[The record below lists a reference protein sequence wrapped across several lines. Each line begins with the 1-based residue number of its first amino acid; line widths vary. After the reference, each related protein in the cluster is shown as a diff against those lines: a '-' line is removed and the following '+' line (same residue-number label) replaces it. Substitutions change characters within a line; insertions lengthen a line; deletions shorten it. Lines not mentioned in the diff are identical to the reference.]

1 MKRTSAISTFI
12 FGASL
17 LILMVLCL
25 YPQASYADAP
35 QDVKLSY
42 DFNAQTLAV
51 TITHKASFPGMHHIK
66 SVEIKKNSAVISTT
80 NYDTQPAES
89 PFTYSYKVAAAVGDK
104 LEVNATCNL
113 SGSKV
118 ATITVSRASK

>member
-12 FGASL
+12 FGAL
-17 LILMVLCL
+17 LFVLMVFCF
-25 YPQASYADAP
+25 YPQVSYADAP

-42 DFNAQTLAV
+42 DFSAQTLAV

-66 SVEIKKNSAVISTT
+66 SVEIKKNAAVISTT

-89 PFTYSYKVAAAVGDK
+89 PFTYTYKVAAAEGDK

-113 SGSKV
+113 SGSKT
-118 ATITVSRASK
+118 ATITVTRITK

>member
-1 MKRTSAISTFI
+1 MKRTSAVSTC
-12 FGASL
+12 
-17 LILMVLCL
+17 ILGVFLFVSIVFCL

-42 DFNAQTLAV
+42 DLGTQTLAV

-66 SVEIKKNSAVISTT
+66 SVEIKKNSAVINTT

-89 PFTYSYKVAAAVGDK
+89 PFTYTYKVAAAGGDK

-113 SGSKV
+113 SGSKTAALIV
-118 ATITVSRASK
+118 ARTSK